1 MVRIAQN
8 ALISHIITIL
18 QEIVKL
24 RFESLLVLDD
34 FVMIWSKVGIRVCR
48 DVDAGDIA
56 VYTENKLS
64 GTKAAGG

>member
-34 FVMIWSKVGIRVCR
+34 FVMIWGYC

-64 GTKAAGG
+64 GTKVADG